1 VPSSRI
7 SCRYRAENGGERD
20 YGKGGRIGEGFQR
33 QSLRSSARKKE
44 ERAGG
49 FSLDRGHL
57 RAFEFV
63 LPGEGDS
70 PRAPE
75 PMPRYPRRGEVA
87 SNGVA
92 FDALLFGYP
101 TLTGAIIGILHAVT
115 RLSFDDI
122 PEVRRGGCAALHPAQ
137 QGGRCRKAIPVL
149 RRSRGGRFTRV
160 PRSNRLLKKDAASF
174 VSSALL
180 FSDSQ

>member
-1 VPSSRI
+1 L
-7 SCRYRAENGGERD
+7 ERS
-20 YGKGGRIGEGFQR
+20 FQR

-44 ERAGG
+44 GRAGG

-63 LPGEGDS
+63 LPGEGDF
-70 PRAPE
+70 PRA

-87 SNGVA
+87 LNGVA

-137 QGGRCRKAIPVL
+137 QGGRCRKTIPML
-149 RRSRGGRFTRV
+149 RRSRGGQFTRF
-160 PRSNRLLKKDAASF
+160 NRLLKKDAASF

-180 FSDSQ
+180 FSDSQSSVYSIVFRILFCSW